1 MAKKNCRMTDEERAM
16 HDRAVRIRKMTDQQI
31 CEFVDRQ
38 HSAGIDEGI
47 RLAQESTEKTRD
59 DAALI
64 NTFIDYLENKT
75 GSGNGIGGGTIYR
88 LRKEVANAVADGI
101 IGGTA

>member
-38 HSAGIDEGI
+38 HSVGIDEGI
-47 RLAQESTEKTRD
+47 RLAQESAEKTRD

-64 NTFIDYLENKT
+64 NKFID
-75 GSGNGIGGGTIYR
+75 GIGGGTVYR